1 MAQWEEDLGWAKP
14 VVAGAFTASL
24 LSSAL
29 VAPAAGH
36 LIDKGHGRLLM
47 VGGSSAGGAALLLL
61 SFVQHV
67 WQFYAAWVLLGVA
80 MATCLYDPCF
90 SYLLQREAAGGP
102 PAKRAIVRVSLCA
115 GFAGPLS
122 FPVANAV
129 ANAYDWRVAVRT
141 FAAMSFACAPIFFV
155 GAAPIDIQ
163 AGGAKEKPSGGFCAS
178 LRLPAVWL
186 LALSFSLFQ
195 GSHMVIITH
204 LLTML
209 DELGVATALAVL
221 VISMIG
227 PSQVF
232 GRVVMVMVERW
243 VSYQFVF
250 GLCCFGQGCAQLCL
264 VAVASGA
271 ARWLLFVAVALQGAS
286 AGVYSIVRPT
296 ITKEILAER
305 WSAAISGAIASVSAA
320 APLVCLSSEASISSS
335 FSAAKPRRPCHR
347 RLGLPSGSWA
357 DTRWCDGRW
366 SPPSPGQRQ
375 RSCLHGSAG
384 AGSGTGSCPRRKRMA
399 MSGPS

>member
-36 LIDKGHGRLLM
+36 LIDKGPGRLLM

-61 SFVQHV
+61 SFVQRV

-122 FPVANAV
+122 FPLANAV

-155 GAAPIDIQ
+155 GAAPIDVQ

-221 VISMIG
+221 VISLIG

-320 APLVCLSSEASISSS
+320 APLASSCEASISFRSVLPS
-335 FSAAKPRRPCHR
+335 IDCRVTDGWGCTVAAR
-347 RLGLPSGSWA
+347 RLL
-357 DTRWCDGRW
+357 
-366 SPPSPGQRQ
+366 
-375 RSCLHGSAG
+375 AG
-384 AGSGTGSCPRRKRMA
+384 AMGAGRRGRRGRLSVCPCTGVRAPAAVPAAVRGGRGRR
-399 MSGPS
+399 